1 MSLLGTLRKLVRYQS
16 DIVREAIELTASIH
30 PDSNIGIKIRKIMHI
45 RRIEKIDLENL
56 SELYV
61 AVFNHEPWS
70 ENWTKDWAYERL
82 SIIFRSHRFY
92 GFMAE
97 EGNIPVGAIFSRVG
111 SYKGELELEIVENF
125 VSSTEQRKGV
135 GAALMN
141 ELKSRTEKEGIV
153 CFVLQTDKNTFA
165 KDFYLKYGFQG
176 HEENLLMS
184 HTF

>member
-1 MSLLGTLRKLVRYQS
+1 
-16 DIVREAIELTASIH
+16 
-30 PDSNIGIKIRKIMHI
+30 MHI
-45 RRIEKIDLENL
+45 GKIETEDLQNL
-56 SELYV
+56 AELFV
-61 AVFNHEPWS
+61 TVFNHEPWS
-70 ENWTKDWAYERL
+70 ENWTKEWAYERL

-97 EGNIPVGAIFSRVG
+97 EGNEPVGAIFSRIG
-111 SYKGELELEIVENF
+111 SYKGKFELEIVENF

-141 ELKSRTEKEGIV
+141 ELKLRAEKEGIG
-153 CFVLQTDKNTFA
+153 CFVLLTDKTTFA

-176 HEENLLMS
+176 HDENLLMT